1 MMADH
6 GGDFEADCSRKRNL
20 DRRRETSRYAARDR
34 RGKEADIFTDLKEV
48 VPIVEE
54 ATVTHVDRIALL
66 RVASTMF
73 RLRKHAS
80 KLLKTAL
87 CEESLGLWS
96 EATLLES
103 LDGFMAIIDSDGVIL
118 YITESVSIYL
128 GLTQTD
134 LTGRSLKEFVH
145 PNDYEEVSKS
155 SAETSDDGYMTVM
168 RMKSVIS
175 PRGRN
180 LNLKS
185 ALFKPVNCR
194 IRAVTDEGGR
204 LRVLQCSAQPA
215 GQGSSA
221 AMAAKSAEI
230 PNGTYMTR
238 HTCDMKF
245 SYVSESFN
253 YILRHEARS
262 LMGTSFYSLVHPADI
277 NAVAASMREMLSK
290 GHTRTPYYR
299 LIGAGR
305 TVVWVQTEATTVNHT
320 SKGHKGQYVICVHEL
335 LGTQNELESF
345 MVGRDSCLTS
355 GSSVQVKKELDDS
368 PDSRK
373 SSYDEVLQWL
383 FRDHPNSPAPNAAL
397 FRPQDC
403 HPKRNRLTG
412 ANSDDPDPPLATAAL
427 FASRLDSPV
436 SSVDDITYD
445 NSPTSPYTNNAGLE
459 YSPLAAGVAE
469 CELRSSSDSHSS
481 AGGRAGGIGIT
492 NCGGSGRGGRVL
504 ASRGADSNECIPR
517 TSRLHE
523 FTTDLP
529 SDPFLNTIRLPT
541 IPSTDAYALSTA
553 DAISDGASE
562 RSHLY
567 SSLSTPCAQYSSSVG
582 YDPYMSASS
591 TVAQPTQ
598 THCGTAQVSTTT
610 AMAYKDSHEEFF
622 ENPDLQTLAPFVA
635 HEDMMQLTTDIH
647 SLLPDFNFADWIP
660 ADPAPLHRTNSEQQ
674 RSCATSGGSPALSPP
689 ASNPANTPQSSL
701 SGCMSSPTTP
711 GASSA
716 PTSRHNS
723 RATNFGTLP
732 YPTPST
738 SPGSKS
744 ATASHYSFSNVATAT
759 DTTMSKRTV
768 AATLVSRSQSETL
781 SRDNNAW
788 VHQQQH
794 HPTPS
799 VHTTVLGGGCT
810 WTEIGTRT
818 GGDPVLAFRR
828 DTSAA

>member
-1 MMADH
+1 
-6 GGDFEADCSRKRNL
+6 
-20 DRRRETSRYAARDR
+20 
-34 RGKEADIFTDLKEV
+34 
-48 VPIVEE
+48 
-54 ATVTHVDRIALL
+54 
-66 RVASTMF
+66 
-73 RLRKHAS
+73 
-80 KLLKTAL
+80 L

-103 LDGFMAIIDSDGVIL
+103 LDGFMAIIDSDGIIL

-155 SAETSDDGYMTVM
+155 GAETSDDGYMTVM

-245 SYVSESFN
+245 SYVSE
-253 YILRHEARS
+253 
-262 LMGTSFYSLVHPADI
+262 SLVHPADI

-368 PDSRK
+368 P
-373 SSYDEVLQWL
+373 
-383 FRDHPNSPAPNAAL
+383 
-397 FRPQDC
+397 
-403 HPKRNRLTG
+403 
-412 ANSDDPDPPLATAAL
+412 
-427 FASRLDSPV
+427 
-436 SSVDDITYD
+436 
-445 NSPTSPYTNNAGLE
+445 AGLE

-469 CELRSSSDSHSS
+469 CELRSSSESHSS
-481 AGGRAGGIGIT
+481 AGGRAGGIAIA

-504 ASRGADSNECIPR
+504 ASTGVDSNECIPR

-523 FTTDLP
+523 FATDLP

-541 IPSTDAYALSTA
+541 IPSTDAYTLSTA

-567 SSLSTPCAQYSSSVG
+567 STLSTPCAQYSSAVG
-582 YDPYMSASS
+582 YDPYMSVSS
-591 TVAQPTQ
+591 TVAQPAQ
-598 THCGTAQVSTTT
+598 THCGTAQASTTT
-610 AMAYKDSHEEFF
+610 GMAYK
-622 ENPDLQTLAPFVA
+622 
-635 HEDMMQLTTDIH
+635 
-647 SLLPDFNFADWIP
+647 
-660 ADPAPLHRTNSEQQ
+660 
-674 RSCATSGGSPALSPP
+674 
-689 ASNPANTPQSSL
+689 
-701 SGCMSSPTTP
+701 
-711 GASSA
+711 
-716 PTSRHNS
+716 
-723 RATNFGTLP
+723 
-732 YPTPST
+732 
-738 SPGSKS
+738 
-744 ATASHYSFSNVATAT
+744 
-759 DTTMSKRTV
+759 
-768 AATLVSRSQSETL
+768 
-781 SRDNNAW
+781 
-788 VHQQQH
+788 
-794 HPTPS
+794 
-799 VHTTVLGGGCT
+799 
-810 WTEIGTRT
+810 
-818 GGDPVLAFRR
+818 
-828 DTSAA
+828 

>member
-103 LDGFMAIIDSDGVIL
+103 LDGFMAIIDSDGIIL

-155 SAETSDDGYMTVM
+155 GAETSDDGYMTVM

-368 PDSRK
+368 P
-373 SSYDEVLQWL
+373 
-383 FRDHPNSPAPNAAL
+383 
-397 FRPQDC
+397 
-403 HPKRNRLTG
+403 
-412 ANSDDPDPPLATAAL
+412 
-427 FASRLDSPV
+427 
-436 SSVDDITYD
+436 
-445 NSPTSPYTNNAGLE
+445 AGLE

-469 CELRSSSDSHSS
+469 CELRSSSESHSS
-481 AGGRAGGIGIT
+481 AGGRAGGIAIA

-504 ASRGADSNECIPR
+504 ASTGVDSNECIPR

-523 FTTDLP
+523 FATDLP

-541 IPSTDAYALSTA
+541 IPSTDAYTLSTA

-567 SSLSTPCAQYSSSVG
+567 STLSTPCAQYSSAVG
-582 YDPYMSASS
+582 YDPYMSVSS
-591 TVAQPTQ
+591 TVAQPAQ
-598 THCGTAQVSTTT
+598 THCGTAQASTTT
-610 AMAYKDSHEEFF
+610 GMAYKDSHEEFF

-647 SLLPDFNFADWIP
+647 GLLPDFNFADWIP

-701 SGCMSSPTTP
+701 SGCMSSPRTP
-711 GASSA
+711 GTSSA
-716 PTSRHNS
+716 ATSRHNS
-723 RATNFGTLP
+723 RAANFSTLP

-738 SPGSKS
+738 SSGSKS
-744 ATASHYSFSNVATAT
+744 ATANIAAAT
-759 DTTMSKRTV
+759 DTTMSKGTV
-768 AATLVSRSQSETL
+768 IATLVSRSQSETL
-781 SRDNNAW
+781 SRDDTAW
-788 VHQQQH
+788 VHQQHH

-799 VHTTVLGGGCT
+799 VPTTVLGGGCT
-810 WTEIGTRT
+810 WIEIGTRT

>member
-103 LDGFMAIIDSDGVIL
+103 LDGFMAIIDSDGIIL

-155 SAETSDDGYMTVM
+155 GAETSDDGYMTVM

-368 PDSRK
+368 PERS
-373 SSYDEVLQWL
+373 
-383 FRDHPNSPAPNAAL
+383 
-397 FRPQDC
+397 
-403 HPKRNRLTG
+403 RLTG

-469 CELRSSSDSHSS
+469 CELRSSSESHSS
-481 AGGRAGGIGIT
+481 AGGRAGGIAIA

-504 ASRGADSNECIPR
+504 ASTGVDSNECIPR

-523 FTTDLP
+523 FATDLP

-541 IPSTDAYALSTA
+541 IPSTDAYTLSTA

-567 SSLSTPCAQYSSSVG
+567 STLSTPCAQYSSAVG
-582 YDPYMSASS
+582 YDPYMSVSS
-591 TVAQPTQ
+591 TVAQPAQ
-598 THCGTAQVSTTT
+598 THCGTAQASTTT
-610 AMAYKDSHEEFF
+610 GMAYKDSHEEFF

-647 SLLPDFNFADWIP
+647 GLLPDFNFADWIP

-689 ASNPANTPQSSL
+689 ASNPANTPQS
-701 SGCMSSPTTP
+701 
-711 GASSA
+711 
-716 PTSRHNS
+716 
-723 RATNFGTLP
+723 
-732 YPTPST
+732 
-738 SPGSKS
+738 
-744 ATASHYSFSNVATAT
+744 
-759 DTTMSKRTV
+759 
-768 AATLVSRSQSETL
+768 
-781 SRDNNAW
+781 
-788 VHQQQH
+788 
-794 HPTPS
+794 
-799 VHTTVLGGGCT
+799 
-810 WTEIGTRT
+810 
-818 GGDPVLAFRR
+818 
-828 DTSAA
+828 

>member
-103 LDGFMAIIDSDGVIL
+103 LDGFMAIIDSDGIIL

-155 SAETSDDGYMTVM
+155 GAETSDDGYMTVM

-368 PDSRK
+368 P
-373 SSYDEVLQWL
+373 
-383 FRDHPNSPAPNAAL
+383 
-397 FRPQDC
+397 
-403 HPKRNRLTG
+403 
-412 ANSDDPDPPLATAAL
+412 
-427 FASRLDSPV
+427 
-436 SSVDDITYD
+436 
-445 NSPTSPYTNNAGLE
+445 AGLE

-469 CELRSSSDSHSS
+469 CELRSSSESHSS
-481 AGGRAGGIGIT
+481 AGGRAGGIAIA

-504 ASRGADSNECIPR
+504 ASTGVDSNECIPR

-523 FTTDLP
+523 FATDLP

-541 IPSTDAYALSTA
+541 IPSTDAYTLSTA

-567 SSLSTPCAQYSSSVG
+567 STLSTPCAQYSSAVG
-582 YDPYMSASS
+582 YDPYMSVSS
-591 TVAQPTQ
+591 TVAQPAQ
-598 THCGTAQVSTTT
+598 THCGTAQASTTT
-610 AMAYKDSHEEFF
+610 GMAYKDSHEEFF

-647 SLLPDFNFADWIP
+647 GLLPDFNFADWIP

-701 SGCMSSPTTP
+701 SGCMSSPRTP
-711 GASSA
+711 GTSSA
-716 PTSRHNS
+716 ATSRHNS
-723 RATNFGTLP
+723 RAANFSTLP

-738 SPGSKS
+738 SSGSKS
-744 ATASHYSFSNVATAT
+744 ATASQYSFS
-759 DTTMSKRTV
+759 
-768 AATLVSRSQSETL
+768 SRFF
-781 SRDNNAW
+781 
-788 VHQQQH
+788 
-794 HPTPS
+794 
-799 VHTTVLGGGCT
+799 
-810 WTEIGTRT
+810 IGYANECLRII
-818 GGDPVLAFRR
+818 
-828 DTSAA
+828 